1 MSNKLN
7 SKQKKLI
14 KVVVIILLF
23 VYNLAVSSYIFFY
36 YTVGQV
42 IAYLFDCTFP
52 LGKLFDSANQ
62 AAMFSSIEH
71 WLLFVLISSI
81 LFLGVFIAY
90 IVLSIKSIKNDGIT
104 KKLCVRSA
112 AFTFVYTALYFAPF
126 VIMN

>member
-1 MSNKLN
+1 MLNKLN

-23 VYNLAVSSYIFFY
+23 VYNLVISVNIFFY

-42 IAYLFDCTFP
+42 IAYLFDYTFP
-52 LGKLFDSANQ
+52 FGKLFDPANQ

-71 WLLFVLISSI
+71 WLWFVLISSI

-104 KKLCVRSA
+104 KRLCVRSA
-112 AFTFVYTALYFAPF
+112 VFTLVYTALYFAPL